1 MSLGSFIRKQFIDIL
16 QWNEDRDGVLA
27 WRHPMQDFEIQY
39 GASLTVRESQMA
51 VFVNEGKVADVFG
64 PGMYKLTTQT
74 LPILT
79 YLKNWDK
86 LFESPFKSDVIFFST
101 RLQLGRRWGTAQP
114 VTLRDSEF
122 GMVRL
127 RFGVYVPD
135 RRSRHVLPRNQRHAR
150 RVHGGRPGIAAA
162 QHGGRRDDHGA
173 GRLQGAVPGHGRQ
186 PGPDVA
192 EHQRAAGA
200 DLRALRRQAGQLHR
214 RERVAARRAAE
225 GAGRG
230 FPWAWPATWPSPST
244 RRPRP
249 FRWRRRTKA
258 ASLAS
263 APACRGRGAGPDHGA
278 GAGRGG
284 GRAGRPACAQA
295 PAAVDPVQKLQQL
308 KDLLDKGLITA
319 ADYDA
324 AKADVLKKLTS

>member
-127 RFGVYVPD
+127 RAFGVYSYQIADPGTFYREVSGTRD
-135 RRSRHVLPRNQRHAR
+135 
-150 RVHGGRPGIAAA
+150 VHGGRPGIAAA
-162 QHGGRRDDHGA
+162 QHGGRRNDHGA

-200 DLRALRRQAGQLHR
+200 DLRALRRQVGQLHR
-214 RERVAARRAAE
+214 RERVAAGRAAE
-225 GAGRG
+225 GAGHADFHGHGRRPG
-230 FPWAWPATWPSPST
+230 QVHPVPDGHGHSDGGAERRRHRRHR
-244 RRPRP
+244 RRPRARRWARP
-249 FRWRRRTKA
+249 WRRGWAR
-258 ASLAS
+258 
-263 APACRGRGAGPDHGA
+263 RRQ
-278 GAGRGG
+278 
-284 GRAGRPACAQA
+284 GRPPSLPRSRRRPPSIRCRSCSSSRTCSTRA
-295 PAAVDPVQKLQQL
+295 
-308 KDLLDKGLITA
+308 
-319 ADYDA
+319 
-324 AKADVLKKLTS
+324 

>member
-127 RFGVYVPD
+127 RLRRVLVPD

-214 RERVAARRAAE
+214 RACRCPKSCRRRWT
-225 GAGRG
+225 RG
-230 FPWAWPATWPSPST
+230 FPWAWPATWPSSPVPDGHGHSDGGAERRRHRWHR
-244 RRPRP
+244 RRP
-249 FRWRRRTKA
+249 
-258 ASLAS
+258 
-263 APACRGRGAGPDHGA
+263 GA
-278 GAGRGG
+278 GAALGQTMAQGLG
-284 GRAGRPACAQA
+284 AAAAGQAAQPAAQPA

-308 KDLLDKGLITA
+308 RTCSTRA
-319 ADYDA
+319 
-324 AKADVLKKLTS
+324 